1 MRIAVPIWGDK
12 ISPVLDT
19 ASTLLI
25 VDVEDQREASRF
37 ETYIDE
43 QELHR
48 RCLRIQG
55 LDVDILVCGA
65 ISLPFLRLLAAS
77 GIDIIYGISGNPED
91 VLKAYLDGTIYH
103 TKFLMPGFKRN
114 RFGQINEAL
123 AFKKGAPGKSKK
135 RKGTANGKESKIEDE
150 RDRRF
155 KELWQK

>member
-37 ETYIDE
+37 EIYIDE

-114 RFGQINEAL
+114 RFGQGNEAL
-123 AFKKGAPGKSKK
+123 AFKKRGSRQKQKGKRDSRWK
-135 RKGTANGKESKIEDE
+135 RA
-150 RDRRF
+150 
-155 KELWQK
+155 